1 MGHGAAYLAADP
13 AALFVCLPHLPSERL
28 ESRPERSE
36 PEHAYE
42 TPLATVQRILAS
54 DTELAELK
62 IVREWLQDLLPV
74 VHTVEVRKGYLSFTK
89 NALRA
94 NRTQL
99 PSGGRRGN
107 ERLVDQ
113 LDPDAAVR
121 GPGVLDV
128 EDVNYEK
135 ALLRTLFE
143 YVRAGELDKALH
155 LCTQTSQP
163 WRAAS
168 LRGALF
174 YHDPGLSDVGGAE
187 AMGDRL
193 RSVWRRVAEKAAS
206 SVCAT
211 STDAVGDRPVRTCAV
226 RRTLWPSVL
235 GTCRE
240 RDVGGAALGLYQRAL

>member
-1 MGHGAAYLAADP
+1 MGHGAAYLATNP
-13 AALFVCLPHLPSERL
+13 ATLLVCPPHLHSERL
-28 ESRPERSE
+28 EARPERSD

-54 DTELAELK
+54 DSELAELK

-107 ERLVDQ
+107 QRLVDQ

-187 AMGDRL
+187 AIGDRL
-193 RSVWRRVAEKAAS
+193 RSIWRRAAEKAAN
-206 SVCAT
+206 SVRAKITNAACNRSVRAG
-211 STDAVGDRPVRTCAV
+211 AVWRAV
-226 RRTLWPSVL
+226 RPPVL
-235 GTCRE
+235 GACRK
-240 RDVGGAALGLYQRAL
+240 RDVGRAALGLH